1 MSSVVGASPEA
12 EAEAEVLPQP
22 LLSTNDRSM
31 GFVGVAELL
40 AGFGNGWG
48 DIRKPEEV
56 VIVAAKNKY
65 NAAVP
70 VPATILAQVMLGAL
84 STATRK
90 NQNVRRLKDTGLS
103 S

>member
-12 EAEAEVLPQP
+12 EAEAEAEALPQP

-48 DIRKPEEV
+48 DIRKLEEV
-56 VIVAAKNKY
+56 VIVTAKKKH
-65 NAAVP
+65 NAVVP
-70 VPATILAQVMLGAL
+70 VPAAILAQVMLGAL
-84 STATRK
+84 STEWS
-90 NQNVRRLKDTGLS
+90 QLS
-103 S
+103 HTPIT

>member
-12 EAEAEVLPQP
+12 EAEAEALPQP

-56 VIVAAKNKY
+56 LIFIVTAKKKY
-65 NAAVP
+65 NVVVP
-70 VPATILAQVMLGAL
+70 VPAAILVQVMLGAL
-84 STATRK
+84 STEHCTEW
-90 NQNVRRLKDTGLS
+90 S
-103 S
+103 